1 MNGVRV
7 REESEPWHG
16 AVSRDARDEIRP
28 VRDFGVE
35 LDLDPVLL
43 EVLAQKLR
51 RQGLVPGRVD
61 RVEADQLPEEVGR
74 LLTQRDGGQGYSSF
88 LASSVSSLR
97 ASQSSG

>member
-1 MNGVRV
+1 MSVCER
-7 REESEPWHG
+7 S
-16 AVSRDARDEIRP
+16 ASRGPVPFPGIRATRFARFGDL
-28 VRDFGVE
+28 GVE

-74 LLTQRDGGQGYSSF
+74 LLAQRDGGQG
-88 LASSVSSLR
+88 
-97 ASQSSG
+97 

>member
-1 MNGVRV
+1 VNGVGV
-7 REESEPWHG
+7 REEREPRPR
-16 AVSRDARDEIRP
+16 AVPGNPRDEVGP

-43 EVLAQKLR
+43 EVLAQKLG

-74 LLTQRDGGQGYSSF
+74 LLAQRDGGGQG
-88 LASSVSSLR
+88 
-97 ASQSSG
+97 